1 MKTKIITTVGGFFAI
16 FLANGIAYGAIFA
29 DKVAEVLQRL
39 PEGMTQESLPMIMVG
54 HFIQTLLLVG
64 LLSRMNIKTAVEGL
78 KVSALIHLGIFGM
91 YNSFMLGAFT
101 FLNPTEMYID
111 VVINMV
117 TGGIGGA
124 AIASLLGKF
133 GEE

>member
-1 MKTKIITTVGGFFAI
+1 MKTNIITTIGGFFAI

-64 LLSRMNIKTAVEGL
+64 LFVTLIAIPCLMAVATASGPGL
-78 KVSALIHLGIFGM
+78 
-91 YNSFMLGAFT
+91 
-101 FLNPTEMYID
+101 P
-111 VVINMV
+111 
-117 TGGIGGA
+117 
-124 AIASLLGKF
+124 
-133 GEE
+133 